1 METRNLELMETIK
14 QQRVEMEGLLAGL
27 EGVVR
32 DLERSA
38 EMVQDGEVVGLGAEV
53 KMVEEELRG

>member
-1 METRNLELMETIK
+1 LELMETIK